1 MQFDNMRFE
10 GKEEKENDKEKS
22 NLEQNFKTEEK
33 KGKKDKKFIV
43 FSIFVLIS
51 IIVGIVAIFS
61 RENNNNNNISAVKI
75 VTGNNITKSLRE
87 GIAVIDLNGTISH
100 NKRKNNLGMEMKSV
114 TEKLIDDFE
123 YYMKDDNVKAIVLQV
138 DSPGGT
144 LTSCEE
150 ALKYLKNLK
159 EKYPK
164 PIIAS
169 FRSMAASGGYYIS
182 MIADKIY
189 ANESTLTGSIGVISQ
204 FVNLSGLMDKYGVK
218 MYTIKSGA
226 NKDSLSPFR
235 EPREDELEYWQNM
248 TKDFVLQ
255 FINVVEEARG
265 DKLKGNREEIFDG
278 RIFSGKTALD
288 IGLIDSIGTLQ
299 DAIKDAAETGGI
311 EDEEPYIIKKPEEK
325 ENLLNLLLLNIS
337 ENIKPKSFM
346 PYYEEI
352 MSAKYIGIPMYIYIP
367 NSIGD

>member
-1 MQFDNMRFE
+1 MI
-10 GKEEKENDKEKS
+10 G
-22 NLEQNFKTEEK
+22 
-33 KGKKDKKFIV
+33 I
-43 FSIFVLIS
+43 IS
-51 IIVGIVAIFS
+51 IFS
-61 RENNNNNNISAVKI
+61 REKKNNNISTI
-75 VTGNNITKSLRE
+75 RIGSNLTKSMSVSARE
-87 GIAVIDLNGTISH
+87 GIAIVDLNGVISH
-100 NKRKNNLGMEMKSV
+100 EKRTSNFGIETKSV
-114 TEKLIDDFE
+114 TETLMDDFE

-138 DSPGGT
+138 DSPGGA

-150 ALKYLKNLK
+150 ALKYLKVLK

-204 FVNLSGLMDKYGVK
+204 FINLSGLMDKYGVK
-218 MYTIKSGA
+218 MYTVKSGR

-248 TKDFVLQ
+248 TREFVEQ
-255 FINVVEEARG
+255 FINVVEESRG
-265 DKLKGNREEIFDG
+265 DKIKGNRDEIFDG
-278 RIFSGKTALD
+278 RVFSGKMALE

-311 EDEEPYIIKKPEEK
+311 EDEEPYIIEKPEEK
-325 ENLLNLLLLNIS
+325 DKLLNLLLSNVRAGLK
-337 ENIKPKSFM
+337 IKSVV

-352 MSAKYIGIPMYIYIP
+352 MSAKYIGVPMYIYIP
-367 NSIGD
+367 NYMGENQ